1 MIQIT
6 IRRIR
11 SDFVMIQKH
20 VGRQYHLAREK
31 KPFMVEE
38 MDRLFFA
45 CRYEGS
51 NEGFVI
57 EKDAFHRQ
65 VQRGCIVASP
75 FESALAI

>member
-1 MIQIT
+1 MIQIQ
-6 IRRIR
+6 IKR
-11 SDFVMIQKH
+11 SGSEIVVVQQH
-20 VGRQYHLAREK
+20 VGRQYHLTREK
-31 KPFMVEE
+31 KPFTVEE

-65 VQRGCIVASP
+65 VQRGRIVISP
-75 FESALAI
+75 FESALAM

>member
-1 MIQIT
+1 MVQ
-6 IRRIR
+6 
-11 SDFVMIQKH
+11 H
-20 VGRQYHLAREK
+20 VGRQYYMAREK

-57 EKDAFHRQ
+57 EKDAFQRQ
-65 VQRGCIVASP
+65 VQRGRIVVSP
-75 FESALAI
+75 LESALAV